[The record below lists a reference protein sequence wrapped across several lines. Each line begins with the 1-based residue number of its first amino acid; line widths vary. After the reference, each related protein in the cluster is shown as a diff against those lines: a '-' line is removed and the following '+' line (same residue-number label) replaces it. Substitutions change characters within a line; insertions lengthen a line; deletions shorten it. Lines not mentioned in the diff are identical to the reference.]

1 MNITGE
7 KLLKI
12 HFTYQKAICE
22 TMADKQRKEME
33 QEREKKTNKGEI
45 TNLLTFR
52 KNQAYA

>member
-1 MNITGE
+1 MHRVAHLIV
-7 KLLKI
+7 K
-12 HFTYQKAICE
+12 
-22 TMADKQRKEME
+22 MAGKQRKEME